1 MRVWPLRPAYRIPV
15 MLGEGPGN
23 KATTGSRRVPGC
35 DRSLQ
40 MHGAPANL
48 QALFMWLH
56 PSLTNEWRPAK
67 GLIWK
72 SLHTQTPPSG
82 AGGGGRSRLAWHL
95 GRYLTEVSTWLL
107 FKQTQKDEG
116 EESRENAGNHQQTG
130 ELSWEGGAL
139 CLCGIYLHQ
148 NPAGTDRPKCRVSMH
163 SRFWVRKPGEE
174 PGGPPREVRGAQ
186 PPGASISPAHSLKDQ
201 LGGPVEERTRCLC
214 TRRSLP
220 QARTLRLITIPLF
233 GVLWLSVC
241 CAHWNSLSFFTF
253 SGSVSPEKACPWRS
267 AWRGGK
273 GRGS

>member
-82 AGGGGRSRLAWHL
+82 AGERKESLGLASRKVFNGGFYLA
-95 GRYLTEVSTWLL
+95 V
-107 FKQTQKDEG
+107 
-116 EESRENAGNHQQTG
+116 
-130 ELSWEGGAL
+130 
-139 CLCGIYLHQ
+139 I
-148 NPAGTDRPKCRVSMH
+148 
-163 SRFWVRKPGEE
+163 
-174 PGGPPREVRGAQ
+174 
-186 PPGASISPAHSLKDQ
+186 
-201 LGGPVEERTRCLC
+201 
-214 TRRSLP
+214 
-220 QARTLRLITIPLF
+220 
-233 GVLWLSVC
+233 
-241 CAHWNSLSFFTF
+241 
-253 SGSVSPEKACPWRS
+253 
-267 AWRGGK
+267 
-273 GRGS
+273 